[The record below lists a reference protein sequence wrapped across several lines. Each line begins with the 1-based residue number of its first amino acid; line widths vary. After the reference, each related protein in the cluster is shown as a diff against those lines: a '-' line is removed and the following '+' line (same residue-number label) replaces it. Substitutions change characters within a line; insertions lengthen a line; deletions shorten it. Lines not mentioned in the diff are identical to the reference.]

1 MTDLARRKLDQGRD
15 HYLQS
20 VARRSASPQPPSYLG
35 AGNEDGNPLLA
46 TPGGTP
52 TQYGRQLSSG
62 SIRDGE
68 EVAVFRGDRI
78 SRVVGRDRIVRD
90 EDEDAAIVPTELAWV
105 MLYNDGIPT
114 FGVGTSFNYQFY
126 VGGICPTLLAFEINE
141 LPPFSREFTRE
152 RYMEYALALE
162 DRGAILEIRL
172 GRLYPFGLQ
181 LGASPPDPVPSDT
194 FPEINPQS
202 AQVLD
207 PNSDYYRYV
216 SRRAFLIT
224 RDGIVTEI
232 PPGTTEAIGAW
243 EYERREYFINWQLL
257 DPTPVALTDFCAQN
271 LLQPGSEN
279 NYYKGKLTVPRF
291 NPVIPGEQIILS
303 RRFASEAV
311 GTTLIT
317 AANPLPEVT
326 IYLCAANLETS
337 PTECQATVTQVKPFV
352 ITRPDFIVDLFAPG
366 TYRFLISGNLAS

>member
-1 MTDLARRKLDQGRD
+1 MADLARRKLDQGRNR
-15 HYLQS
+15 YLQS
-20 VARRSASPQPPSYLG
+20 LARQSASPQPPSYLG
-35 AGNEDGNPLLA
+35 AGNEDGNPLLT

-90 EDEDAAIVPTELAWV
+90 EDEDAAIAPTELAWV
-105 MLYNDGIPT
+105 MLYED
-114 FGVGTSFNYQFY
+114 GVGTSFVYKFY
-126 VGGICPTLLAFEINE
+126 IGGICPTLLAFEIDE
-141 LPPFSREFTRE
+141 TPPLSREFTRE

-181 LGASPPDPVPSDT
+181 LGSVPPDPVPSDSL
-194 FPEINPQS
+194 PELGGQS

-232 PPGTTEAIGAW
+232 PPGTSEAIGAW
-243 EYERREYFINWQLL
+243 EYERRGYFITWQQF
-257 DPTPVALTDFCAQN
+257 DPTPVALTDFCAQS

-279 NYYKGKLTVPRF
+279 NYYRGKLTVPRF
-291 NPVIPGEQIILS
+291 NPAIPGEQIILS
-303 RRFASEAV
+303 RRFASTAV
-311 GTTLIT
+311 GITLIT
-317 AANPLPEVT
+317 NANPPPEVT

-337 PTECQATVTQVKPFV
+337 PTECQATITQVKPFV
-352 ITRPDFIVDLFAPG
+352 ITRPDFILSSFAPG

>member
-1 MTDLARRKLDQGRD
+1 VNDLARRKLDQGRD

-20 VARRSASPQPPSYLG
+20 VARQSASPQPPSYLG
-35 AGNEDGNPLLA
+35 AGNEDGNPLLT

-90 EDEDAAIVPTELAWV
+90 EDEDAAIVPTELAWA
-105 MLYNDGIPT
+105 MFFQG
-114 FGVGTSFNYQFY
+114 GVGGNYIY
-126 VGGICPTLLAFEINE
+126 RIYIGGICPTLLAFEIDE
-141 LPPFSREFTRE
+141 TLPLDRNFVRNRTF
-152 RYMEYALALE
+152 EYALALE
-162 DRGAILEIRL
+162 DRGAILETRF
-172 GRLYPFGLQ
+172 GRLYPFALEFGT
-181 LGASPPDPVPSDT
+181 SPPDPVPSDALT
-194 FPEINPQS
+194 QFGSNQS

-232 PPGTTEAIGAW
+232 PPGTSEAIGAW
-243 EYERREYFINWQLL
+243 EYERREYFINWQFL
-257 DPTPVALTDFCAQN
+257 DPTPVPLTDFCAQN

-291 NPVIPGEQIILS
+291 NPVTPGEQIILS
-303 RRFASEAV
+303 RRFASDAV
-311 GTTLIT
+311 GITLIT
-317 AANPLPEVT
+317 NVNPPPEVT

-337 PTECQATVTQVKPFV
+337 PTECQATVTQVRPFV
-352 ITRPDFIVDLFAPG
+352 ITRPDFILSSFAAG

>member
-15 HYLQS
+15 RYLQRL
-20 VARRSASPQPPSYLG
+20 ARQSASPQPPSYLG
-35 AGNEDGNPLLA
+35 AGNEEGNPLLA

-62 SIRDGE
+62 SIRNGE

-78 SRVVGRDRIVRD
+78 SRTVGRNRIVRD

-105 MLYNDGIPT
+105 MFYENGIPSPA
-114 FGVGTSFNYQFY
+114 GVRYIYEFY

-141 LPPFSREFTRE
+141 FPPFSREFTRE

-162 DRGAILEIRL
+162 DRGAVLEIRL

-181 LGASPPDPVPSDT
+181 PGASPPDPVPSDAL
-194 FPEINPQS
+194 PELGVFS

-232 PPGTTEAIGAW
+232 PPGTSEAIGAW
-243 EYERREYFINWQLL
+243 EYERREYLINWQPL

-291 NPVIPGEQIILS
+291 NPPALGEQIILS
-303 RRFASEAV
+303 RRFTSNAV
-311 GTTLIT
+311 ETALIT
-317 AANPLPEVT
+317 NLNPPPEVT

-352 ITRPDFIVDLFAPG
+352 ITRPDFILSFFAG
-366 TYRFLISGNLAS
+366 GQYRFLISGNLAS